1 MFRLLLVLL
10 LFGVSLSPLDARERG
25 TAQRQGGG
33 ELRRDV
39 ERISQE
45 IYPPTRGE
53 RAPPPRDARRSPPAR
68 R

>member
-1 MFRLLLVLL
+1 MFKLLLVLL
-10 LFGVSLSPLDARERG
+10 LFGVSLSPLDAREREA
-25 TAQRQGGG
+25 AQRQGG
-33 ELRRDV
+33 ELHRDV

>member
-1 MFRLLLVLL
+1 MFRLVLVLL

-25 TAQRQGGG
+25 TAQPQGG

>member
-1 MFRLLLVLL
+1 MFRLVLVLL
-10 LFGVSLSPLDARERG
+10 LFGVSLSPLDARERE
-25 TAQRQGGG
+25 TAQRQGG